1 MTFSGVVMQTIPA
14 SLVHPHILERF
25 RVLLKNGRL
34 AHAYLFTGPAGV
46 GKVETALAVARL
58 VNCLGQGEEGCTCP
72 SCTKVRHGNH
82 PDVLVLAKPEDK
94 TEIIIKQVREEI
106 IPKFSM
112 RALEGRYKVLIVKKA
127 DLMNAEA
134 SNAFLKTLEEPTQ
147 YSLIILTTAVPGRL
161 FRTITSR
168 CHEVRFFPLGHTAL
182 ATSLK
187 NEYDVASVEAMI
199 LMKFS
204 GGSPG
209 RALQLGKD
217 FIERKNAL
225 LEEFVFRSAS
235 EAVLKK
241 FSAEKDAARE
251 LCEVLLTFYRD
262 ILLAQTGAGDD
273 AFFHRDRAEDIRR
286 LAARYSVD
294 EVERILAQVV
304 KTMEALKESFNVK
317 IALTL
322 LKEMI

>member
-1 MTFSGVVMQTIPA
+1 MQISSVP
-14 SLVHPHILERF
+14 LVHTDVLDRF
-25 RVLLKNGRL
+25 RALLKNQRL
-34 AHAYLFTGPAGV
+34 GHAYLFTGPAGV

-58 VNCLGQGEEGCTCP
+58 VNCLDSGAEDCSCQ
-72 SCTKVRHGNH
+72 SCTKIRSGNH
-82 PDVLVLAKPEDK
+82 PDVLVLAKPDDK
-94 TEIIIKQVREEI
+94 NDIIIEQVREEI

-112 RALEGRYKVLIVKKA
+112 RALEGRYKVLIVKEA
-127 DLMNAEA
+127 DLMNARA
-134 SNAFLKTLEEPTQ
+134 ANAFLKTLEEPTQ
-147 YSLIILTTAVPGRL
+147 HSLIILTTAVPGRL
-161 FRTITSR
+161 LRTITSR

-187 NEYDVASVEAMI
+187 NEYDVASLEAMI

-209 RALQLGKD
+209 RAVQLGKD
-217 FIERKNAL
+217 FIARKNAL

-235 EAVLKK
+235 EVVLKK
-241 FSAEKDAARE
+241 YSADKDAARE

-262 ILLAQTGAGDD
+262 ILLAQAGAGDETL
-273 AFFHRDRAEDIRR
+273 FHQDRAEDVRR
-286 LAARYSVD
+286 LAARYSSE

-304 KTMEALKESFNVK
+304 KAMEALKESFNVK

>member
-1 MTFSGVVMQTIPA
+1 MQSA
-14 SLVHPHILERF
+14 SLVHSDILERF
-25 RVLLKNGRL
+25 RVLLKNQRL
-34 AHAYLFTGPAGV
+34 GHAYLFTGPSGV
-46 GKVETALAVARL
+46 GKGETALAVARL
-58 VNCLGQGEEGCTCP
+58 VNCLEKGEEDCTCP
-72 SCTKVRHGNH
+72 SCTKIRNSNH

-94 TEIIIKQVREEI
+94 TEIIIRQVREEI

-112 RALEGRYKVLIVKKA
+112 RALEGRYKVLIVKEA

-147 YSLIILTTAVPGRL
+147 HSLIILTTAVPGKL

-168 CHEVRFFPLGHTAL
+168 CHEVRFFPLGHAAL

-187 NEYDVASVEAMI
+187 NEYDVASLEALI

-209 RALQLGKD
+209 RAVQLGKD
-217 FIERKNAL
+217 FVARKNAL

-241 FSAEKDAARE
+241 FSSEKDSARE

-262 ILLAQTGAGDD
+262 ILLAQTGAEDE

>member
-1 MTFSGVVMQTIPA
+1 MQSV
-14 SLVHPHILERF
+14 SLVHSSILERF
-25 RVLLKNGRL
+25 RALVKNERL
-34 AHAYLFTGPAGV
+34 AHAYLFTGPSGV
-46 GKVETALAVARL
+46 GKVETALAVAGL
-58 VNCLGQGEEGCTCP
+58 VNCLDKGAEDCSCQ
-72 SCTKVRHGNH
+72 SCTKVKNGNH
-82 PDVLVLAKPEDK
+82 PDVLVLKRSQDK
-94 TEIIIKQVREEI
+94 KEIIIAQVREEV

-112 RALEGRYKVLIVKKA
+112 RALEGRVKVLIVEEA

-134 SNAFLKTLEEPTQ
+134 SNAFLKTLEEPTRH
-147 YSLIILTTAVPGRL
+147 SLIILTTAIPGKL

-168 CHEVRFFPLGHTAL
+168 CHEVRFFPFGHARL
-182 ATSLK
+182 ATHLE
-187 NEYDVASVEAMI
+187 NEYDVATLEANI
-199 LMKFS
+199 LAKFS

-209 RALQLGKD
+209 RAVELKED
-217 FIERKNAL
+217 FLVRKNAL

-241 FSAEKDAARE
+241 FSAEKDSARE

-262 ILLAQTGAGDD
+262 VLMAQTGAGDE
-273 AFFHRDRAEDIRR
+273 AFFHRDRAQDVRR
-286 LAARYSVD
+286 LAARHSVED
-294 EVERILAQVV
+294 IERILAQVV

>member
-1 MTFSGVVMQTIPA
+1 MQTA
-14 SLVHPHILERF
+14 STSLIHPHILERF
-25 RVLLKNGRL
+25 RVLQKNDRL

-46 GKVETALAVARL
+46 GKVETALALARL
-58 VNCLGQGEEGCTCP
+58 VNCLEKGAEDCACP
-72 SCTKVRHGNH
+72 SCTKITNGNH
-82 PDVLVLAKPEDK
+82 PDVFLLEKPVDK
-94 TEIIIKQVREEI
+94 TEILIGQITERPGE
-106 IPKFSM
+106 PYRPLRPWFSV
-112 RALEGRYKVLIVKKA
+112 RALEARVRVVIVRNA
-127 DLMNAEA
+127 DLMSAGA
-134 SNAFLKTLEEPTQ
+134 ANAFLKTLEEPSQ
-147 YSLIILTTAVPGRL
+147 GSLIILTTAVPGRL

-168 CHEVRFFPLGHTAL
+168 CHEVRFFPLGHDAL

-187 NEYDVASVEAMI
+187 NEYDVASLEAGI

-209 RALQLGKD
+209 RAVQLGKD
-217 FIERKNAL
+217 FIVRKNAL

-262 ILLAQTGAGDD
+262 ILLAQAGAGDE
-273 AFFHRDRAEDIRR
+273 AFFHRDRLEDIRR
-286 LAARYSVD
+286 LAASYSVD
-294 EVERILAQVV
+294 EVERVLAQVV
-304 KTMEALKESFNVK
+304 KTMEALKGSFNAK

>member
-1 MTFSGVVMQTIPA
+1 MQSA
-14 SLVHPHILERF
+14 SLVHSNILERF
-25 RVLLKNGRL
+25 RVLVKNERL
-34 AHAYLFTGPAGV
+34 AHAYLFTGPSGV

-58 VNCLGQGEEGCTCP
+58 VNCLDKGTDDCTCA
-72 SCTKVRHGNH
+72 SCTKITNGNH
-82 PDVLVLAKPEDK
+82 PDIFLLEKPEDK
-94 TEIIIKQVREEI
+94 TEIVIGQITERPSESYRPLRPWLSVR
-106 IPKFSM
+106 S
-112 RALEGRYKVLIVKKA
+112 LEARVRVVIVRDA
-127 DLMNAEA
+127 DLMSAGA
-134 SNAFLKTLEEPTQ
+134 ANAFLKTLEEPTRHT
-147 YSLIILTTAVPGRL
+147 LIILTTAVPAKL

-168 CHEVRFFPLGHTAL
+168 CHEVRFFPTGYSAL
-182 ATSLK
+182 ATHLK

-199 LMKFS
+199 MAKFS

-209 RALQLGKD
+209 RAIQLGKD
-217 FIERKNAL
+217 FIGRKNAL

-241 FSAEKDAARE
+241 FSAEKALARE
-251 LCEVLLTFYRD
+251 LCEVLLTFYHD
-262 ILLAQTGAGDD
+262 ILLAQSGAGDES
-273 AFFHRDRAEDIRR
+273 FFHRDRPEDIRR
-286 LAARYSVD
+286 FAARYSVE